1 MKASSAQQELK
12 MEEYI
17 CYLYL
22 AIADADMHIAATEVE
37 AARAGLEKLRSRHY
51 PQSGEVMSTILKSVE
66 GFIKTQS
73 EYEKKQTISNLSK
86 KFPLSVDLKIDI
98 ISDMHDLIHADEFV
112 AMSEYNMLNYIRLCL
127 VG

>member
-1 MKASSAQQELK
+1 MKASSAPHELK

-37 AARAGLEKLRSRHY
+37 AARVGLEKLRSRHY
-51 PQSGEVMSTILKSVE
+51 PQSSETVAPVLESVE
-66 GFIKTQS
+66 KFIRTQS
-73 EYEKKQTISNLSK
+73 EYEKKQTISRLSK

-112 AMSEYNMLNYIRLCL
+112 AMSEYNMLNYIRLWL